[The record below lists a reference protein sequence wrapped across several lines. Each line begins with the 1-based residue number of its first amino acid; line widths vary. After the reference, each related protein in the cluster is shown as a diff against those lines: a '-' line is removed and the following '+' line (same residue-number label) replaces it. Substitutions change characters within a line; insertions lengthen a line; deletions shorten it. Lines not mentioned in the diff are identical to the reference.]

1 MLIPSTK
8 VVFEGLSREYYPR
21 QNELA
26 ASKFNG
32 YVRMAFADFE
42 GVVFYRD
49 GKPVTALE
57 ESGTWMALGEEL
69 IAPLENK
76 AAVTDGV
83 MAVCELPAATIDF
96 FAGRKVADTVETE
109 SGPMLGLRTLIDNL
123 LRDRDVCIFRAKGA
137 AWVGYVFIGAGRVIG
152 ASYASDRETLDGARA
167 INALRQASGKAAVAI
182 YFLAG
187 GAPFV
192 EVPPS
197 VEMPFAKAAEAAAPV
212 EVLRPPVSGQA
223 PAEPVIVAPAPVQAP
238 APEPAPAPAEAEPA
252 VPEVELKVV
261 AGQDEALRLRHPS
274 KLMTLETL
282 EDRSVVWVDG
292 VTLKKLDVRDT
303 GNASLILPG
312 GKTEQVT
319 LLRMELLSGQGKYA
333 IVPRKLRRRLSLVP
347 GTFVT
352 LKPGS
357 ALVPVR

>member
-1 MLIPSTK
+1 MLIPATK
-8 VVFEGLSREYYPR
+8 IIFEGLSREYYPR
-21 QNELA
+21 EKELA
-26 ASKFNG
+26 SSRFNG
-32 YVRMAFADFE
+32 CVRLAFADFE
-42 GVVFYRD
+42 GVMFYRD

-57 ESGTWMALGEEL
+57 ECGTWMALGDEL

-83 MAVCELPAATIDF
+83 MAIYELPADTIDF
-96 FAGRKVADTVETE
+96 FAGRKIADTVETE

-123 LRDRDVCIFRAKGA
+123 LRDRDVCIFKAKGPT
-137 AWVGYVFIGAGRVIG
+137 WIGYVFIAAGRVIS
-152 ASYASDRETLDGARA
+152 ASYASDRETLEGDRA
-167 INALRQASGKAAVAI
+167 INTLRQASGKASVAI

-192 EVPPS
+192 EVTPS
-197 VEMPFAKAAEAAAPV
+197 VEMPPAKTAEPSPPV
-212 EVLRPPVSGQA
+212 EVMRPPETGQA
-223 PAEPVIVAPAPVQAP
+223 TPAPVIVTPAPVA
-238 APEPAPAPAEAEPA
+238 AEPA
-252 VPEVELKVV
+252 MPEVELKVV

-292 VTLKKLDVRDT
+292 VTLKKLGVRDAGT
-303 GNASLILPG
+303 ASLILPG

-319 LLRMELLSGQGKYA
+319 LLRMELLSGQGKFA
-333 IVPRKLRRRLSLVP
+333 IVPRKLRRRIALVP
-347 GTFVT
+347 GTIVI